1 MIICEYGNTE
11 LTETHRGSVLV
22 KSYQD
27 SGTHS
32 LKHANMRN
40 SSLRADLEEE
50 TRRAQRALGVEYRSR
65 VRVRGTDKA
74 KFNQVMNGKWD
85 GEKVWQ
91 QLT

>member
-40 SSLRADLEEE
+40 SSLRADL
-50 TRRAQRALGVEYRSR
+50 
-65 VRVRGTDKA
+65 VRGGDAEGT
-74 KFNQVMNGKWD
+74 
-85 GEKVWQ
+85 ES
-91 QLT
+91 LRC